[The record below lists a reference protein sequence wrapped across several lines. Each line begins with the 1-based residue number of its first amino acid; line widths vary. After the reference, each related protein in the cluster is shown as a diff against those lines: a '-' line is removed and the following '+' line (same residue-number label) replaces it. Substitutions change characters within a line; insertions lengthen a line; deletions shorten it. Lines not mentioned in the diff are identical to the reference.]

1 MASSGSFNTSG
12 YGDRYLKFEWS
23 VASQSTS
30 GNSTKINWSL
40 KGRGGADGYY
50 YMAGPFK
57 VVIDGST
64 VYNSSDRIALYNNTT
79 VASGQFTMNHNS
91 SGKKSFSASAEA
103 AIYTFAVNC
112 SGSGS
117 WSLPD
122 IARAAVIN
130 SAPNFNDTQ
139 DPTVT
144 YTNQAGTA
152 VSSLQIAIVNP
163 SNESTVYCAYR
174 DISKTGTSYTFDLTA
189 AELQAFYN
197 ATTNS
202 KTLPV
207 RFKIKTVISGTTL
220 YSNADK
226 TLTIVDCAPTF
237 SAAYLDTKS
246 STVAA
251 TGNNQLIVRNNST
264 LRVNV
269 TNAASYKGAT
279 LTTAKAT
286 VQGTTTTANISNGSA
301 TLNIGTVDT
310 AQNFTLPVI
319 VTDTRGYTK
328 TVNLNVQV
336 LDWTAPT
343 AIITLQ
349 RHNNYYSET
358 DLKVDADYA
367 SEIANNV
374 LTIKA
379 RYKKTS
385 VSTWSSYITLQDN
398 VTSQLTLDNTYAWDV
413 QVVVAD
419 NFGST
424 TYNLVLNRGMP
435 LAFFDDQKSSVGI
448 NGFPDYDEALEIF
461 GRLFVNNEDIVSK
474 FTGIG
479 GAAKAATTSDWNT
492 ACGILSGLYMGSN
505 MSHAPKNSTNWFFV
519 LHIVHNNLYQRQLAF
534 DFFGLEIYTRRMDN
548 GSWGSW
554 QRIDMTST
562 YSTSELAV
570 GEWTDGSPIYKKTV
584 DIGTLPS
591 PSTQKSVAHGITNLS
606 KIVKFEGTARYS
618 TNRTFPLPYISG
630 SFDNGDSISLVVDA
644 SNIVV
649 KCGSN
654 ADRSGMSGE
663 VTIYYTKTASTS

>member
-30 GNSTKINWSL
+30 SNSTKINWSL

-79 VASGQFTMNHNS
+79 VASGQFTLNHNS
-91 SGKKSFSASAEA
+91 SGKKSFSAYAEA

-117 WSLPD
+117 WNLPD
-122 IARAAVIN
+122 IARAAVIS

-144 YTNQAGTA
+144 YSNPAGTA
-152 VSSLQIAIVNP
+152 VSTLQIAIVNP

-189 AELQAFYN
+189 AELQTFYT
-197 ATTNS
+197 ATANS
-202 KTLPV
+202 KKLPV
-207 RFKIKTVISGTTL
+207 RFKIKTVIGGTTL
-220 YSNADK
+220 YSNSDK
-226 TLTIVDCAPTF
+226 TLTIVDCSPTF
-237 SAAYLDTKS
+237 SAAYLDTKA

-269 TNAASYKGAT
+269 TNAASYKGAS
-279 LTTAKAT
+279 LTTASAT

-328 TVNLNVQV
+328 TVNLSVQV

-343 AIITLQ
+343 AIITLK

-367 SEIANNV
+367 SKIQNNV
-374 LTIKA
+374 LTIRA

-385 VSTWSSYITLQDN
+385 ASTWSSYITLQDN
-398 VTSQLTLDNTYAWDV
+398 MTSQLTLDNTFAWDV
-413 QVVVAD
+413 QVVVSD
-419 NFGST
+419 NFGNT
-424 TYNLVLNRGMP
+424 TYNLVLNRGLP
-435 LAFFDDQKSSVGI
+435 LAFFDDTKSSAAI
-448 NGFPDYDEALEIF
+448 NGFPEYENAFEIF

-479 GAAKAATTSDWNT
+479 GVAKAATTNDWNT
-492 ACGILSGLYMGSN
+492 ACTTISGLYMGSN
-505 MSHAPKNSTNWFFV
+505 MTNAPGNSANWFFV
-519 LHIVHNNLYQRQLAF
+519 LHIAHNNLYQRQLAF
-534 DFFGLEIYTRRMDN
+534 DFFGLNIYTRRMDN
-548 GSWGSW
+548 GNWGPW
-554 QRIDMTST
+554 QRIDMSAT
-562 YSTSELAV
+562 YNTSEIET
-570 GEWTDGSPIYKKTV
+570 GEWIDGKPVYKKTV
-584 DIGTLPS
+584 DVGSLPNA
-591 PSTQKSVAHGITNLS
+591 STKAVDHGISNLDRVVS
-606 KIVKFEGTARYS
+606 ITGTA
-618 TNRTFPLPYISG
+618 TTTGKRTIPLPYNTG
-630 SFDNGDSISLVVDA
+630 STNYAQCIGVEIYPTYIRINTLS
-644 SNIVV
+644 
-649 KCGSN
+649 
-654 ADRSGMSGE
+654 ADRSGFTGY
-663 VTIYYTKTASTS
+663 VTIHYTKNEETS